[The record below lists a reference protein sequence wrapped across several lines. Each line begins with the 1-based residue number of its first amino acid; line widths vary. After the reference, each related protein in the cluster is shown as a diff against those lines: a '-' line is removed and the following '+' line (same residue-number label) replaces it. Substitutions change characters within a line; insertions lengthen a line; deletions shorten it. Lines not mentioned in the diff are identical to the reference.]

1 MKLFRQI
8 LGNIKRCLSAL
19 VLFLIGGWR
28 LRRLFVL
35 RDGYYCAPR
44 SPPILFTHF
53 VSRRKKIYI
62 ERMLPDAT
70 PDNQIGKA
78 NKLARPHKTHLPRQS
93 KARIF
98 IISNRHSPFFFSI
111 PHFVVIFPIWLSEA
125 HAQVGRAN
133 IHLRIVPVPPARS
146 GTAVPRQEAGDH
158 RHCHLQKKPILLSH
172 VGEIRFIF
180 CHWLQMFHSTKNHI
194 DYSSLPL

>member
-19 VLFLIGGWR
+19 VSFLIGGWR

-78 NKLARPHKTHLPRQS
+78 NKLARPHKPIFPVKS

-133 IHLRIVPVPPARS
+133 IYLRIVPVPPARS

-158 RHCHLQKKPILLSH
+158 RHCHLQKNPSLESCRRDSFHFFAIGYKCSIAPKNILD
-172 VGEIRFIF
+172 FP
-180 CHWLQMFHSTKNHI
+180 
-194 DYSSLPL
+194 SLPL